1 MSAMAP
7 GDVRANPH
15 PSPGPSPSP
24 SPNSNPDPDPNPNP
38 TPTPTPNPNPTPS
51 QVLATYADVSHAQQR
66 LGYTPRT
73 SIDVGLRKFI
83 RWYRSDQ
90 FRPEF
95 AEEGEWRK

>member
-38 TPTPTPNPNPTPS
+38 NPTPTPNPNPTPS

-73 SIDVGLRKFI
+73 SIDVGLRKVI

>member
-1 MSAMAP
+1 MIVVEQYIYSDP
-7 GDVRANPH
+7 NPN
-15 PSPGPSPSP
+15 PDPD
-24 SPNSNPDPDPNPNP
+24 PDPDPNPNP
-38 TPTPTPNPNPTPS
+38 SPSPTPH
-51 QVLATYADVSHAQQR
+51 QVLATYADVSHAHQR

>member
-1 MSAMAP
+1 M
-7 GDVRANPH
+7 
-15 PSPGPSPSP
+15 
-24 SPNSNPDPDPNPNP
+24 
-38 TPTPTPNPNPTPS
+38 
-51 QVLATYADVSHAQQR
+51 LATYADVSHAQQR